1 MSLDLEKLQ
10 ISYSDP
16 RFNIFRERILDVV
29 EKVSEEELLAIA
41 TLLGAE
47 FDFVAGTNGQDDWKI
62 AKYRGKRIEFTERSS
77 LHRSAAA
84 FCIVANVFGD
94 NP

>member
-1 MSLDLEKLQ
+1 MTLDPKKLH
-10 ISYSDP
+10 ID
-16 RFNIFRERILDVV
+16 IADKLFRRLRDRIAVVV
-29 EKVSEEELLAIA
+29 EEVSEGELITIA

-47 FDFVAGTNGQDDWKI
+47 FSHTKGTDWRI
-62 AKYRGKRIEFTERSS
+62 ASYKGRRVEFTERFSM
-77 LHRSAAA
+77 HRCAAA